1 MTPFPVDGRS
11 EIIDRVKLEFS
22 GNPPHLPSSISHLR
36 TNFNFNFNKS
46 ASPSP
51 ISDRVSGRL
60 APACRGYGD
69 LPSSVRL
76 NAAAFSLTEVVIALG
91 IFAVSMVGV
100 LALFPVASATGRESS
115 EETQAAILAQTVFD
129 DLRTYAS
136 ALGKSNAN
144 VVFGSDTFGQR
155 ITNVAL
161 NQIGD
166 YVIGYNIKLRD
177 RADSGGGAPQIGPP
191 IALKALSTS
200 PVAAYASVATNSS
213 VTYLSL
219 IRVRPVTNLLG
230 PVTNL
235 PSLTWVS
242 VEVSTPASVILTNRR
257 VYSFTSLVTSP

>member
-1 MTPFPVDGRS
+1 MIPTIPARRP
-11 EIIDRVKLEFS
+11 
-22 GNPPHLPSSISHLR
+22 
-36 TNFNFNFNKS
+36 
-46 ASPSP
+46 
-51 ISDRVSGRL
+51 L
-60 APACRGYGD
+60 APA
-69 LPSSVRL
+69 LWPSPSGCGLATFPPSHLLALRTSRR
-76 NAAAFSLTEVVIALG
+76 AAFSLTEVVIALG

-161 NQIGD
+161 DRNGD
-166 YVIGYNIKLRD
+166 YVVGYNIKLRD

-200 PVAAYASVATNSS
+200 PVAAYASRATNAS

-219 IRVRPVTNLLG
+219 IRVRPVTGLLG

-235 PSLTWVS
+235 PALAWVS

-257 VYSFTSLVTSP
+257 VYFFSSLLTSP